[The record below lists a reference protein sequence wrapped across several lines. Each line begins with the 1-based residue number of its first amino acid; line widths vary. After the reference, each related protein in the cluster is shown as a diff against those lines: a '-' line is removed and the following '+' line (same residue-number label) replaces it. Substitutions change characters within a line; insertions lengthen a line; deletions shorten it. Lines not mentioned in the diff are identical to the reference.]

1 MITST
6 RRLHSVNVTLC
17 NKIKTKVTHC
27 NNKRENQRIRRKLAH
42 FVGCQTLEL
51 AVFDTSAVKL
61 DGALI
66 GRIYLMKFTAIAAI
80 SSIAL
85 SSATSAIAGPEAEV
99 LHWWT
104 SGGEAKSVAVLQKEF
119 ADNGGTWTDMP
130 VAGGGGDAAMAALRA
145 RVLSGNAP
153 TAVQL
158 KGPAIQEWY
167 EEGVLADISSVAEA
181 QGWSAVLPA
190 SIAGHMKC
198 EGSWCAAPVNVHR
211 VDWIWANASV
221 LEANGIDMPSTWDEF
236 NAAAEKL
243 QAAGII
249 PLAHGGQ
256 AWQDATVFE
265 AVALGIL
272 GANGFHKAFVELD
285 EETLTSDAM
294 VAVFDQMR
302 KMRGYVDPNFSGR
315 DWNLAT
321 AMVMN
326 GEAAFQIMGDWA
338 KGEFMAAG
346 KVPGEDFLCLSTP
359 GEGFLYNVDSFA
371 MFAVDGE
378 DKTQG
383 QNLLAELIVG
393 QNFQKVFN
401 LNKGSI
407 PARTDVA
414 LDEFDTCAHISAADM
429 SASSLSGSL
438 LPSYAHGMAL
448 RGAQSGAITDVVT
461 AHFNSDMS
469 SAEAVAQL
477 AKAVANSY

>member
-1 MITST
+1 MKSYLTCAAST
-6 RRLHSVNVTLC
+6 
-17 NKIKTKVTHC
+17 
-27 NNKRENQRIRRKLAH
+27 LAL
-42 FVGCQTLEL
+42 V
-51 AVFDTSAVKL
+51 AS
-61 DGALI
+61 
-66 GRIYLMKFTAIAAI
+66 TAAF
-80 SSIAL
+80 
-85 SSATSAIAGPEAEV
+85 AGPEAEV
-99 LHWWT
+99 LHYWT

-130 VAGGGGDAAMAALRA
+130 VAGGGGDAAMTALRA

-167 EEGVLADISSVAEA
+167 EEGVLADISAVAEA
-181 QGWSAVLPA
+181 NNWADVLPE

-198 EGSWCAAPVNVHR
+198 EGTWCAAPVNVHR
-211 VDWIWANASV
+211 VDWIWANSDV
-221 LEANGIDMPSTWDEF
+221 LSSNGIEMPKTWDEF
-236 NAAAEKL
+236 NAAAAKL

-272 GANGFHKAFVELD
+272 GADGFRKAFVDLD
-285 EETLTSDAM
+285 KETLTSDAM

-302 KMRGYVDPNFSGR
+302 KMRGFVDPNFSGR

-346 KVPGEDFLCLSTP
+346 KVPGDDFLCMSTP

-371 MFAVDGE
+371 MFSVDGE
-378 DKTQG
+378 EKRQG
-383 QNLLAELIVG
+383 QDLLAKLVVG

-401 LNKGSI
+401 LNKGPI
-407 PARTDVA
+407 PARTDVS
-414 LDEFDTCAHISAADM
+414 LDEFDSCAVLSADDM
-429 SASSLSGSL
+429 AASSAGGSL

-469 SAEAVAQL
+469 SADAVQQL
-477 AKAVANSY
+477 ATAVANSM

>member
-1 MITST
+1 M
-6 RRLHSVNVTLC
+6 TL
-17 NKIKTKVTHC
+17 KSA
-27 NNKRENQRIRRKLAH
+27 LAASA
-42 FVGCQTLEL
+42 
-51 AVFDTSAVKL
+51 AV
-61 DGALI
+61 
-66 GRIYLMKFTAIAAI
+66 
-80 SSIAL
+80 SII
-85 SSATSAIAGPEAEV
+85 SATAGFAGPEAEV

-104 SGGEAKSVAVLQKEF
+104 SGGEAKSVAVLQEEF
-119 ADNGGTWTDMP
+119 ASKGGTWTDMP
-130 VAGGGGDAAMAALRA
+130 VAGGGGDAAMTALRA

-167 EEGVLADISSVAEA
+167 EEGVLADISSVAQA
-181 QGWSAVLPA
+181 NGWADVLPA

-198 EGSWCAAPVNVHR
+198 EGTWCAAPVNVHR
-211 VDWIWANASV
+211 IDWIWANAAI
-221 LEANGIDMPSTWDEF
+221 LEANGIAMPSTWAEF

-243 QAAGII
+243 QAAGIT

-265 AVALGIL
+265 AVALGVG
-272 GANGFHKAFVELD
+272 GAEFFQKAFVELD
-285 EETLTSDAM
+285 EATLTSDTM
-294 VAVFDQMR
+294 KAVFDQMR
-302 KMRGYVDPNFSGR
+302 TMRGFVDSNFSGR

-338 KGEFMAAG
+338 KGEFLAAG
-346 KVPGEDFLCLSTP
+346 KQPGKDFLCASTP

-371 MFAVDGE
+371 MFDVAGE
-378 DKTQG
+378 DKTAG
-383 QNLLAELIVG
+383 QLLLAELIVG
-393 QNFQKVFN
+393 KNFQKVFN

-414 LDEFDTCAHISAADM
+414 LDEFDSCAHTSAKDM
-429 SASSLSGSL
+429 AYSNAGGSL

-461 AHFNSDMS
+461 SHFNSDMS
-469 SAEAVAQL
+469 SDDAVQML
-477 AKAVANSY
+477 LQAVQNSM

>member
-1 MITST
+1 MK
-6 RRLHSVNVTLC
+6 HSV
-17 NKIKTKVTHC
+17 I
-27 NNKRENQRIRRKLAH
+27 A
-42 FVGCQTLEL
+42 
-51 AVFDTSAVKL
+51 AASAV
-61 DGALI
+61 
-66 GRIYLMKFTAIAAI
+66 AILASGVAM
-80 SSIAL
+80 AE
-85 SSATSAIAGPEAEV
+85 PKAEV

-130 VAGGGGDAAMAALRA
+130 VAGGGGDAAMTALRA
-145 RVLSGNAP
+145 RVLAGNAP

-167 EEGVLADISSVAEA
+167 EEGVLADISDVANAE
-181 QGWSAVLPA
+181 GWADVLPA

-198 EGSWCAAPVNVHR
+198 DGKWCAAPVNVHR
-211 VDWIWANASV
+211 VDWIWANAEV
-221 LEANGIDMPSTWDEF
+221 LAANGIEMPTTWEEF
-236 NAAAEKL
+236 NAAADKL

-265 AVALGIL
+265 TVALGIL
-272 GANGFHKAFVELD
+272 GPQDFHKAFVELD
-285 EETLTSDAM
+285 MDVLKSDKM

-302 KMRGYVDPNFSGR
+302 KMRGYVDENFSGR

-338 KGEFMAAG
+338 KGEFLAAG
-346 KVPGEDFLCLSTP
+346 KVPGKDFLCQSTP
-359 GEGFLYNVDSFA
+359 GDGFLYNVDSFA
-371 MFAVDGE
+371 MFNVDGD
-378 DKTQG
+378 DKKAG
-383 QNLLAELIVG
+383 QALLAKLIVG
-393 QNFQKVFN
+393 KNFQKVFN

-407 PARTDVA
+407 PARTDVS
-414 LDEFDTCAHISAADM
+414 LDEFDMCAHISAKDM
-429 SASSLSGSL
+429 NDSAANGSL

-448 RGAQSGAITDVVT
+448 RGAQAGAITDVVT

-469 SAEAVAQL
+469 SQEAVDQL
-477 AKAVANSY
+477 AAAVANSL

>member
-1 MITST
+1 M
-6 RRLHSVNVTLC
+6 TL
-17 NKIKTKVTHC
+17 KSA
-27 NNKRENQRIRRKLAH
+27 LAA
-42 FVGCQTLEL
+42 TA
-51 AVFDTSAVKL
+51 AV
-61 DGALI
+61 
-66 GRIYLMKFTAIAAI
+66 
-80 SSIAL
+80 SII
-85 SSATSAIAGPEAEV
+85 SATAGFAGPTAEV

-104 SGGEAKSVAVLQKEF
+104 SGGAAKSVAVLQEEF
-119 ADNGGTWTDMP
+119 ASKGGTWTDMP
-130 VAGGGGDAAMAALRA
+130 VAGGGGDAAMTALRA

-167 EEGVLADISSVAEA
+167 EEGVLADISSVAQA
-181 QGWSAVLPA
+181 NGWADVLPA

-198 EGSWCAAPVNVHR
+198 EGTWCAAPVNVHR
-211 VDWIWANASV
+211 IDWIWANAAI
-221 LEANGIDMPSTWDEF
+221 LEANGIAMPSTWAEF

-243 QAAGII
+243 QAAGIT

-265 AVALGIL
+265 AVALGVG
-272 GANGFHKAFVELD
+272 GAEFFQKAFVELD
-285 EETLTSDAM
+285 EATLTSDTM
-294 VAVFDQMR
+294 KAVFDQMR
-302 KMRGYVDPNFSGR
+302 TMRGFVDSNFSGR

-338 KGEFMAAG
+338 KGEFLAAG
-346 KVPGEDFLCLSTP
+346 KQPGKDFLCASTP

-371 MFAVDGE
+371 MFDVAGD
-378 DKTQG
+378 DKTAG
-383 QNLLAELIVG
+383 QLLLAELIVG
-393 QNFQKVFN
+393 KNFQKVFN

-414 LDEFDTCAHISAADM
+414 LDEFDSCAHTSAKDMAD
-429 SASSLSGSL
+429 SNAGGSL

-461 AHFNSDMS
+461 SHFNSDMS
-469 SAEAVAQL
+469 SDDAVQML
-477 AKAVANSY
+477 LQAVQNSM

>member
-1 MITST
+1 MK
-6 RRLHSVNVTLC
+6 SV
-17 NKIKTKVTHC
+17 
-27 NNKRENQRIRRKLAH
+27 
-42 FVGCQTLEL
+42 FFG
-51 AVFDTSAVKL
+51 AVSATALIASAVH
-61 DGALI
+61 AE
-66 GRIYLMKFTAIAAI
+66 
-80 SSIAL
+80 
-85 SSATSAIAGPEAEV
+85 PQAEV

-104 SGGEAKSVAVLQKEF
+104 SGGEAKSVAVLQEEF
-119 ADNGGTWTDMP
+119 ASKGGQWTDMP
-130 VAGGGGDAAMAALRA
+130 VAGGGGDAAMTALRA

-167 EEGVLADISSVAEA
+167 EEGVLADISPVAEA
-181 QGWSAVLPA
+181 QGWADVLPA

-198 EGSWCAAPVNVHR
+198 EGTWCAAPVNVHR
-211 VDWIWANASV
+211 VDWIWANADV
-221 LEANGIDMPSTWDEF
+221 LEANGIEMPSTWDEF

-272 GANGFHKAFVELD
+272 GADGFRKAFVDLD
-285 EETLTSDAM
+285 MDTLKSDEM
-294 VAVFDQMR
+294 KAVFDQMR
-302 KMRGYVDPNFSGR
+302 TMRGYVDDNFSGR

-346 KVPGEDFLCLSTP
+346 KAPGEDFLCASVP
-359 GEGFLYNVDSFA
+359 GDGFLYNVDSFA
-371 MFAVDGE
+371 MFDVDGD
-378 DKTQG
+378 DKKAG
-383 QNLLAELIVG
+383 QELLAELIVG

-407 PARTDVA
+407 PARIDVS
-414 LDEFDTCAHISAADM
+414 LEEFDSCAHLSAKDM
-429 SASSLSGSL
+429 GESSDNGSL

-469 SAEAVAQL
+469 SDEAVNML
-477 AKAVANSY
+477 ADAVANSM

>member
-1 MITST
+1 M
-6 RRLHSVNVTLC
+6 TL
-17 NKIKTKVTHC
+17 KSA
-27 NNKRENQRIRRKLAH
+27 LAASA
-42 FVGCQTLEL
+42 
-51 AVFDTSAVKL
+51 AV
-61 DGALI
+61 
-66 GRIYLMKFTAIAAI
+66 
-80 SSIAL
+80 SII
-85 SSATSAIAGPEAEV
+85 SATAGFAGPEAEV

-104 SGGEAKSVAVLQKEF
+104 SGGEAKSVAVLQEEF
-119 ADNGGTWTDMP
+119 ASKGGTWTDMP
-130 VAGGGGDAAMAALRA
+130 VAGGGGDAAMTALRA

-167 EEGVLADISSVAEA
+167 EEGVLADISSVAQA
-181 QGWSAVLPA
+181 NGWADVLPA

-198 EGSWCAAPVNVHR
+198 EGTWCAAPVNVHR
-211 VDWIWANASV
+211 IDWIWANAAI
-221 LEANGIDMPSTWDEF
+221 LEANGIAMPTTWAEF

-243 QAAGII
+243 QAAGIT

-265 AVALGIL
+265 AVALGVG
-272 GANGFHKAFVELD
+272 GAEFFQKAFVELD
-285 EETLTSDAM
+285 EATLTSDTM
-294 VAVFDQMR
+294 KSIFDQMR
-302 KMRGYVDPNFSGR
+302 TMRGFVDSNFSGR

-338 KGEFMAAG
+338 KGEFLAAG
-346 KVPGEDFLCLSTP
+346 KEPGKDFLCASTP

-371 MFAVDGE
+371 MFDVAGD
-378 DKTQG
+378 DKTAG
-383 QNLLAELIVG
+383 QLLLAELIVG
-393 QNFQKVFN
+393 KNFQKVFN

-414 LDEFDTCAHISAADM
+414 LDEFDSCAHTSAKDMAD
-429 SASSLSGSL
+429 SNAGGSL

-461 AHFNSDMS
+461 SHFNSDMS
-469 SAEAVAQL
+469 SDDAVQML
-477 AKAVANSY
+477 LQAVQNSM

>member
-1 MITST
+1 M
-6 RRLHSVNVTLC
+6 
-17 NKIKTKVTHC
+17 NKISTTV
-27 NNKRENQRIRRKLAH
+27 
-42 FVGCQTLEL
+42 
-51 AVFDTSAVKL
+51 SAVAL
-61 DGALI
+61 MISGAA
-66 GRIYLMKFTAIAAI
+66 FAE
-80 SSIAL
+80 
-85 SSATSAIAGPEAEV
+85 PQAEV

-104 SGGEAKSVAVLQKEF
+104 SGGEAKSVAVLQQEF

-130 VAGGGGDAAMAALRA
+130 VAGGGGDAAMQALRA
-145 RVLSGNAP
+145 RVLAGNAP

-167 EEGVLADISSVAEA
+167 EEGVLADISAVAEA
-181 QGWSAVLPA
+181 QGWADVLPA

-198 EGSWCAAPVNVHR
+198 EGTWCAAPVNVHR
-211 VDWIWANASV
+211 VDWIWANADV
-221 LEANGIDMPSTWDEF
+221 LESNGIAMPTSWDEF
-236 NAAAEKL
+236 NAAAKKL

-272 GANGFHKAFVELD
+272 GADGYRKAFVDLD
-285 EETLTSDAM
+285 QETLTSPAM

-302 KMRGYVDPNFSGR
+302 MMRGFVDPNFPGR

-338 KGEFMAAG
+338 KGEFLAAG
-346 KVPGEDFLCLSTP
+346 KAPGDDFLCASTP

-371 MFAVDGE
+371 MFSVDGD
-378 DKTQG
+378 DKQAG
-383 QNLLAELIVG
+383 QALLAELIVG
-393 QNFQKVFN
+393 KNFQKVFN

-407 PARTDVA
+407 PARTDVS
-414 LDEFDTCAHISAADM
+414 LDEFDSCATLSSDEMAA
-429 SASSLSGSL
+429 SNEGGSL

-461 AHFNSDMS
+461 QHFNSDMS
-469 SAEAVAQL
+469 SEDAVAAL
-477 AKAVANSY
+477 WASVANSL

>member
-1 MITST
+1 M
-6 RRLHSVNVTLC
+6 TL
-17 NKIKTKVTHC
+17 KSA
-27 NNKRENQRIRRKLAH
+27 LAASA
-42 FVGCQTLEL
+42 
-51 AVFDTSAVKL
+51 AV
-61 DGALI
+61 
-66 GRIYLMKFTAIAAI
+66 
-80 SSIAL
+80 SII
-85 SSATSAIAGPEAEV
+85 SATAGFAGPEAEV

-104 SGGEAKSVAVLQKEF
+104 SGGEAKSVAVLQEEF
-119 ADNGGTWTDMP
+119 ASKGGTWTDMP
-130 VAGGGGDAAMAALRA
+130 VAGGGGDAAMTALRA

-167 EEGVLADISSVAEA
+167 EEGVLADISSVAQA
-181 QGWSAVLPA
+181 NGWADVLPA

-198 EGSWCAAPVNVHR
+198 EGTWCAAPVNVHR
-211 VDWIWANASV
+211 IDWIWANAAI
-221 LEANGIDMPSTWDEF
+221 LEANGIAMPSTWAEF

-243 QAAGII
+243 QAAGIT

-265 AVALGIL
+265 AVALGVG
-272 GANGFHKAFVELD
+272 GAEFFQKAFVELD
-285 EETLTSDAM
+285 EATLTSDTM
-294 VAVFDQMR
+294 KAVFDQMR
-302 KMRGYVDPNFSGR
+302 TMRGFVDSNFSGR

-338 KGEFMAAG
+338 KGEFLAAG
-346 KVPGEDFLCLSTP
+346 KQPGKDFLCASTP

-371 MFAVDGE
+371 MFDVAGD
-378 DKTQG
+378 DKTAG
-383 QNLLAELIVG
+383 QLLLAELIVG
-393 QNFQKVFN
+393 KNFQKVFN

-414 LDEFDTCAHISAADM
+414 LDEFDSCAHTSAKDMAD
-429 SASSLSGSL
+429 SNAGGSL

-461 AHFNSDMS
+461 SHFNSDMS
-469 SAEAVAQL
+469 SDDAVQML
-477 AKAVANSY
+477 LQAVQNSM

>member
-1 MITST
+1 MK
-6 RRLHSVNVTLC
+6 SV
-17 NKIKTKVTHC
+17 
-27 NNKRENQRIRRKLAH
+27 
-42 FVGCQTLEL
+42 FFG
-51 AVFDTSAVKL
+51 AVSAAALIASAVH
-61 DGALI
+61 AE
-66 GRIYLMKFTAIAAI
+66 
-80 SSIAL
+80 
-85 SSATSAIAGPEAEV
+85 PQAEV

-104 SGGEAKSVAVLQKEF
+104 SGGEAKSVAVLQEEF
-119 ADNGGTWTDMP
+119 ASKGGTWTDMP
-130 VAGGGGDAAMAALRA
+130 VAGGGGDAAMTALRA

-181 QGWSAVLPA
+181 QGWADVLPA

-198 EGSWCAAPVNVHR
+198 EGTWCAAPVNVHR
-211 VDWIWANASV
+211 VDWIWANADV
-221 LEANGIDMPSTWDEF
+221 LEANGIEMPTTWDEF

-243 QAAGII
+243 AAAGVI

-272 GANGFHKAFVELD
+272 GPDGFRKAFVDLD
-285 EETLTSDAM
+285 MDTLKSDEM
-294 VAVFDQMR
+294 KAVFDQMR
-302 KMRGYVDPNFSGR
+302 TMRGYVDENFSGR

-346 KVPGEDFLCLSTP
+346 KVPGEDFLCASVP
-359 GEGFLYNVDSFA
+359 GDGFLYNVDSFA
-371 MFAVDGE
+371 MFTVDGD
-378 DKTQG
+378 DKKAG
-383 QNLLAELIVG
+383 QDLLAELIVG

-407 PARTDVA
+407 PARIDVP
-414 LDEFDTCAHISAADM
+414 LDEFDSCAHLSAKDM
-429 SASSLSGSL
+429 SESSDNGSL

-469 SAEAVAQL
+469 SDEAVNML
-477 AKAVANSY
+477 ADAVANSM

>member
-1 MITST
+1 M
-6 RRLHSVNVTLC
+6 TL
-17 NKIKTKVTHC
+17 KSA
-27 NNKRENQRIRRKLAH
+27 LAASA
-42 FVGCQTLEL
+42 
-51 AVFDTSAVKL
+51 AV
-61 DGALI
+61 
-66 GRIYLMKFTAIAAI
+66 
-80 SSIAL
+80 SII
-85 SSATSAIAGPEAEV
+85 SATAGFAGPEAEV

-104 SGGEAKSVAVLQKEF
+104 SGGEAKSVAVLQEEF
-119 ADNGGTWTDMP
+119 ASKGGTWTDMP
-130 VAGGGGDAAMAALRA
+130 VAGGGGDAAMTALRA

-167 EEGVLADISSVAEA
+167 EEGVLADISSVAQA
-181 QGWSAVLPA
+181 NGWADVLPA

-198 EGSWCAAPVNVHR
+198 EGTWCAAPVNVHR
-211 VDWIWANASV
+211 IDWIWANAAI
-221 LEANGIDMPSTWDEF
+221 LEANGIAMPSTWAEF

-243 QAAGII
+243 QAAGIT

-265 AVALGIL
+265 AVALGVG
-272 GANGFHKAFVELD
+272 GAEFFQKAFVELD
-285 EETLTSDAM
+285 EATLTSDTM
-294 VAVFDQMR
+294 KAVFDQMR
-302 KMRGYVDPNFSGR
+302 TMRGFVDSNFSGR

-338 KGEFMAAG
+338 KGEFLAAG
-346 KVPGEDFLCLSTP
+346 KEPGKDFLCASTP

-371 MFAVDGE
+371 MFDVAGD
-378 DKTQG
+378 DKTAG
-383 QNLLAELIVG
+383 QLLLAELIVG
-393 QNFQKVFN
+393 KNFQKVFN

-414 LDEFDTCAHISAADM
+414 LDEFDSCAHTSAKDMAD
-429 SASSLSGSL
+429 SNAGGSL

-461 AHFNSDMS
+461 SHFNSDMS
-469 SAEAVAQL
+469 SDEAVQML
-477 AKAVANSY
+477 LQAVQNSM

>member
-1 MITST
+1 MKSILYT
-6 RRLHSVNVTLC
+6 
-17 NKIKTKVTHC
+17 
-27 NNKRENQRIRRKLAH
+27 
-42 FVGCQTLEL
+42 
-51 AVFDTSAVKL
+51 AVSAV
-61 DGALI
+61 AL
-66 GRIYLMKFTAIAAI
+66 TCA
-80 SSIAL
+80 SSVVAD
-85 SSATSAIAGPEAEV
+85 PEAEV

-104 SGGEAKSVAVLQKEF
+104 SGGEAKSVAVLQEEF
-119 ADNGGTWTDMP
+119 ASNGGTWTDMP

-167 EEGVLADISSVAEA
+167 EEGALADISATAEA
-181 QGWSAVLPA
+181 QGWAEVLPT
-190 SIAGHMKC
+190 SIAAHMKC
-198 EGSWCAAPVNVHR
+198 DGSWCAAPVNVHR
-211 VDWIWANASV
+211 VDWIWASASV
-221 LEANGIDMPSTWDEF
+221 LEANGIEMPTTWDEF
-236 NAAAEKL
+236 NAAADKL
-243 QAAGII
+243 QAAGIT

-272 GANGFHKAFVELD
+272 GSEGYNKAFVELD
-285 EETLTSDAM
+285 MDTLKSDSM

-302 KMRGYVDPNFSGR
+302 KMRGYVDDNFSGR

-338 KGEFMAAG
+338 KGEFLAAG
-346 KVPGEDFLCLSTP
+346 KAPGTDFLCASTP

-371 MFAVDGE
+371 MFSVEGD
-378 DKTQG
+378 DKKAG
-383 QNLLAELIVG
+383 QDLLAELIVG

-407 PARTDVA
+407 PARVDVDLA
-414 LDEFDTCAHISAADM
+414 DFDSCAHLSAKEM
-429 SASSLSGSL
+429 NESSEGGSL

-469 SAEAVAQL
+469 SAEAVEML
-477 AKAVANSY
+477 ANAVANSL